1 MIGFKTKFSV
11 NFMFYIVFFFGFMTI
26 AVFVLFWEKLARDHY
41 FKLSSKSLIFH
52 QQKVAPSAYFCSFA
66 LHRTLKFL
74 LFFPFKK
81 NKKILLNLALGKIPA
96 ALMFLHKKRLFLEEA
111 SLMALYHP
119 EKALHLLETLDTLPA
134 RIERA
139 ALLFELGQKN
149 QASDL
154 LDNLDL
160 KKLPRYFRA
169 KAAYYSAQ
177 FSLSDADM
185 ENASQ
190 KAALS
195 ASLFK
200 KSFAFVEEG
209 YAYLLL
215 ATIFRVSAVE
225 DVSHL
230 MFRQAVKL
238 FHQFHHP
245 AGEADAFGGL
255 GMLWTM
261 RENFDDALA
270 YFQKS
275 LEINQSCQRHT
286 AEAFVLTQK
295 ALALLLQKNYDEA
308 LACARMALDIHT
320 KSGNNKGQ
328 AFAHQ
333 VSAYVYVEQQLWSQ
347 ALPEALDAAR
357 LYQHEGDISAIL
369 DSLYLTARIQFEL
382 QSFSLAEKTLRSL
395 LKQGENSSGCF
406 HLANAYSL
414 LGLIFL
420 QKNNLARAKALFLKS
435 ASLEQKNERFSGAA
449 TDYANI
455 GLIETKL
462 GHISQALKTY
472 ETALTYASAF
482 EETTLSELIR
492 QKIESLKSDAE

>member
-1 MIGFKTKFSV
+1 M
-11 NFMFYIVFFFGFMTI
+11 
-26 AVFVLFWEKLARDHY
+26 
-41 FKLSSKSLIFH
+41 
-52 QQKVAPSAYFCSFA
+52 
-66 LHRTLKFL
+66 
-74 LFFPFKK
+74 
-81 NKKILLNLALGKIPA
+81 
-96 ALMFLHKKRLFLEEA
+96 
-111 SLMALYHP
+111 
-119 EKALHLLETLDTLPA
+119 
-134 RIERA
+134 
-139 ALLFELGQKN
+139 
-149 QASDL
+149 
-154 LDNLDL
+154 
-160 KKLPRYFRA
+160 
-169 KAAYYSAQ
+169 
-177 FSLSDADM
+177 
-185 ENASQ
+185 
-190 KAALS
+190 
-195 ASLFK
+195 
-200 KSFAFVEEG
+200 
-209 YAYLLL
+209 
-215 ATIFRVSAVE
+215 
-225 DVSHL
+225 
-230 MFRQAVKL
+230 